1 MSQFCKVAHEFVM
14 ELDPTGEL
22 LPVSSVLNSPE
33 FSPLY
38 LVKRVEHS
46 WPMSMWKPAKYF
58 STSLNLSM
66 VLVDGDNFKIAQK
79 ETPLLTFSD
88 CSHVD
93 GSVTAEVPL
102 GVVNTEALAS
112 HTNSRTVEKTCLE
125 KVEVCPDELMK
136 KLQNSKFDMNHWKLK
151 DLKNQKVCVVVQS
164 VRVKDEMKLIKAS
177 SSAGSLTV
185 KPWKA
190 IEVGVKVAGETT
202 RELLFQKDTVLACK
216 AYGLSISRSGDF
228 CYASR
233 PGERYLPTF
242 VQGMYQTSLETYNL
256 SCSTVQAALENE
268 LRGFSVLDQ
277 AERNEVLSLLSELL
291 PYREALEELDSFVEA
306 ALWGDADGLSVD
318 SLAVGV
324 RQPVQ
329 RVLDY
334 LEFSVP
340 DRSSHAE
347 CSDPQPCSHKLFG
360 PLMFLICMLKELSE
374 NTVNRIFGLDSEECK
389 KQLDLVSTV
398 LGQME
403 HTLRYRSD
411 SNEIENYTEGSLSL
425 VRELLASCG
434 FNMCDEEP
442 FLKFKDSSEQK
453 PGLCALYA
461 TLWAINSLKTE

>member
-1 MSQFCKVAHEFVM
+1 MSEFCKVAHEFAM

-22 LPVSSVLNSPE
+22 LPVSGVMNSSD
-33 FSPLY
+33 FRPLY
-38 LVKRVEHS
+38 LVKRVEHN
-46 WPMSMWKPAKYF
+46 WPMSMWKPTKF
-58 STSLNLSM
+58 FPTSVNLNM

-79 ETPLLTFSD
+79 ETPLITLSD

-93 GSVTAEVPL
+93 GSVTAEVPD
-102 GVVNTEALAS
+102 GVVNAGAHAS
-112 HTNSRTVEKTCLE
+112 HSHSRTVETTCLE

-136 KLQNSKFDMNHWKLK
+136 KLQKSKFDMNHWGLK
-151 DLKNQKVCVVVQS
+151 HLKNQKVCVVVQC
-164 VRVKDEMKLIKAS
+164 VRVKDEMKLIKTS
-177 SSAGSLTV
+177 SSKGSLKV

-190 IEVGVKVAGETT
+190 TKMAVKAAGGGT

-216 AYGLSISRSGDF
+216 AYGLSISSSGDF
-228 CYASR
+228 RYASR
-233 PGERYLPTF
+233 PGEKYLPTF
-242 VQGMYQTSLETYNL
+242 VEDELQMQMCEVQ
-256 SCSTVQAALENE
+256 SCYMVQAALENE
-268 LRGFSVLDQ
+268 LREFSVLDQ

-291 PYREALEELDSFVEA
+291 PYREALEALDSFVEA
-306 ALWGDADGLSVD
+306 ALWGDADRLSVD
-318 SLAVGV
+318 SLAEGV

-374 NTVNRIFGLDSEECK
+374 NTVNQIFGLDSEECT
-389 KQLDLVSTV
+389 KQLYLVCAV

-403 HTLRYRSD
+403 HTLMCT
-411 SNEIENYTEGSLSL
+411 SNWIENYTEGSLSL
-425 VRELLASCG
+425 VRELLTSCG

-442 FLKFKDSSEQK
+442 YLKFKDSSEQK
-453 PGLCALYA
+453 PVLCALYA
-461 TLWAINSLKTE
+461 ALWAISSLKTE